1 MIVTQTK
8 EKTMLVKAIENSDIL
23 PSGQKRVL
31 SIIAN
36 SDYPVTAKQIEK
48 VMGFKKQTVNFTLKN
63 LLSRNFVERKKDG
76 IYVYSITENRA
87 IELIE
92 RYKEGLLN
100 KKKLT
105 FYTKNI

>member
-31 SIIAN
+31 NIIAS

-48 VMGFKKQTVNFTLKN
+48 AMGFKKQTINFTLKN
-63 LLSRNFVERKKDG
+63 LLSRNFVVRKKDG
-76 IYVYSITENRA
+76 IYFYTVNEDRA
-87 IELIE
+87 VELIE
-92 RYKEGLLN
+92 RYKVSLFN
-100 KKKLT
+100 KK
-105 FYTKNI
+105 N

>member
-1 MIVTQTK
+1 MIVKQAK

-48 VMGFKKQTVNFTLKN
+48 IMGFKKQTVNFTLKN
-63 LLSRNFVERKKDG
+63 LLSRNFVARKKDG
-76 IYVYSITENRA
+76 IYFYAINENRA
-87 IELIE
+87 IELVE
-92 RYKEGLLN
+92 RYKESLLN
-100 KKKLT
+100 R
-105 FYTKNI
+105 KN

>member
-48 VMGFKKQTVNFTLKN
+48 IMVRNQKMHN
-63 LLSRNFVERKKDG
+63 LLSYLNFINK
-76 IYVYSITENRA
+76 ITNNH
-87 IELIE
+87 
-92 RYKEGLLN
+92 LN
-100 KKKLT
+100 
-105 FYTKNI
+105 